1 MARFF
6 DSLLLA
12 ALMLGGVTACKP
24 QVAMSDAAA
33 SAATSEPEFEE
44 KLTPQVLDPQ
54 AINKNMV
61 AVSQLTQ
68 TFSTPAASAVND
80 YQQAYFTVIDQPA
93 SNRERRNYAAASL
106 GQFDYLPMTPDV
118 IFVKTILNH
127 FAETVALAR
136 IEKRYGS
143 DPTLLHLA
151 DDVIASRQNE
161 AQIMQNWLSMQL
173 IKTDIDANQTLA
185 DSVAAQQ
192 EIDSVIHDMQQE
204 MVDTVM
210 TKNADRAFA
219 QTLVIHH
226 KGAIALSQVV
236 LKYGYD
242 EKVRSL
248 TNTLI
253 DSQQAE
259 IQVLQTWLNSHGNF

>member
-1 MARFF
+1 
-6 DSLLLA
+6 
-12 ALMLGGVTACKP
+12 
-24 QVAMSDAAA
+24 
-33 SAATSEPEFEE
+33 
-44 KLTPQVLDPQ
+44 
-54 AINKNMV
+54 
-61 AVSQLTQ
+61 
-68 TFSTPAASAVND
+68 
-80 YQQAYFTVIDQPA
+80 
-93 SNRERRNYAAASL
+93 
-106 GQFDYLPMTPDV
+106 
-118 IFVKTILNH
+118 
-127 FAETVALAR
+127 
-136 IEKRYGS
+136 
-143 DPTLLHLA
+143 
-151 DDVIASRQNE
+151 
-161 AQIMQNWLSMQL
+161 
-173 IKTDIDANQTLA
+173 
-185 DSVAAQQ
+185 
-192 EIDSVIHDMQQE
+192 MQQE